1 MESTDSGTNRTG
13 QATSE
18 PKSATGTGPVL
29 VSKNLG
35 AFTRSSAADGEEL
48 IKDRYLCRGGG
59 LMLFGGT
66 GLGKSSLAIQLP
78 AQFAVGRGDFGIVPA
93 RPLRSLIIQS
103 ENDDGDIAE
112 FRDGTFAGYGY
123 SGSEINQIQESIYV
137 YTEVNKRGH
146 AFLYEIVKPLLEHH
160 RPDLLW
166 MDHALAYFNKNPN
179 SPEDVGQFLREWLNP
194 LLAKHRCGGIILHHT
209 PKPSDK
215 RLEWSDR
222 DYSYGGFGSVE
233 WSGWARGVLSI
244 EEVSDMVF
252 LLRASK
258 RGMRLKWRDAKD
270 KATCRRYI
278 AWSYDKIF
286 WRTPDAGELPV
297 PKKNKPLMDPEDF
310 IGFLIAAHPKPLKWE
325 EWWKPAQAAFGGP
338 KSSDKPFRLLRD
350 SLRKDGRC
358 YYDDLVRGWRL
369 AGV

>member
-1 MESTDSGTNRTG
+1 MDTNTESNRTG
-13 QATSE
+13 QATGE
-18 PKSATGTGPVL
+18 QKSTGTGPL
-29 VSKNLG
+29 LISKNLS
-35 AFTRSSAADGEEL
+35 AFTRPEKDDADEL

-78 AQFAVGRGDFGIVPA
+78 AQFALGRGDFGIEPA

-123 SGSEINQIQESIYV
+123 SGSDINQIQESVYV
-137 YTEVNKRGH
+137 YTEVNKRGFP
-146 AFLYEIVKPLLEHH
+146 FLKEIATPLIDHH
-160 RPDLLW
+160 KPDLVW
-166 MDHALAYFNKNPN
+166 IDHALAYFNKNPN
-179 SPEDVGQFLREWLNP
+179 SPEDVGLFLREWLNP
-194 LLAKHRCGGIILHHT
+194 ILAKYRCGGVILHHT
-209 PKPSDK
+209 PKPSEK

-258 RGMRLKWRDAKD
+258 RGMRLKWKD
-270 KATCRRYI
+270 TNGKATCRRYI
-278 AWSYDKIF
+278 AWTSDKIF
-286 WRTPDAGELPV
+286 WRTPPASELPA
-297 PKKNKPLMDPEDF
+297 PKSTAPVMSKDDF
-310 IGFLIAAHPKPLKWE
+310 VGILLQSHPCPLKWE
-325 EWWKPAQAAFGGP
+325 EWWKAAQKAFGGP
-338 KSSDKPFRLLRD
+338 KSSDKAFRAIRD
-350 SLRKDGRC
+350 VLRKEERC
-358 YYDDLVRGWRL
+358 FYDAKEKAW
-369 AGV
+369 GVILRR